1 MFHIAIVDDDQII
14 HQKLEEMITSILFKY
29 PIPFK
34 VSHFFSGN
42 EFLSTKDT
50 FSLIM
55 LDVEMNDGDGILTKN
70 SLKSHT
76 PIIFLSSF
84 QDRMIEAFG
93 NYVLTYLLKNSDTLA
108 QDLEK
113 YLLQISKTNCLY
125 LDNQMIDYKE
135 IIYLK
140 ADNVYTIIH
149 THNKDYLIR
158 KSLKDMEKELHFPFY
173 RVHKSYIIN
182 FDYLKDI
189 NHLELTLTT
198 SEIIKISRGKLKD
211 IQQNYY
217 DYIRSTL

>member
-1 MFHIAIVDDDQII
+1 
-14 HQKLEEMITSILFKY
+14 
-29 PIPFK
+29 
-34 VSHFFSGN
+34 
-42 EFLSTKDT
+42 
-50 FSLIM
+50 
-55 LDVEMNDGDGILTKN
+55 MNDGDGILTKN
-70 SLKSHT
+70 SLAVHT
-76 PIIFLSSF
+76 PIIFLSSY

-93 NYVLTYLLKNSDTLA
+93 NHVIAYLLKNSHTLS

-113 YLLQISKTNCLY
+113 YLIQISKTDCIY

-149 THNKDYLIR
+149 TYNKDYLIR

-211 IQQNYY
+211 IQQSYY

>member
-1 MFHIAIVDDDQII
+1 MFHIAIVDDDQVI

-42 EFLSTKDT
+42 AFLSSKDT

-70 SLKSHT
+70 SLKTHT
-76 PIIFLSSF
+76 PIIFLSSY

-93 NYVLTYLLKNSDTLA
+93 NHVVTYLLKNSHTLS
-108 QDLEK
+108 QDLER
-113 YLLQISKTNCLY
+113 YLLQISKTDCIY
-125 LDNQMIDYKE
+125 LDDQMIDYKE

-158 KSLKDMEKELHFPFY
+158 KSLKDMEKELCFPFY

-211 IQQNYY
+211 IQQSYY

>member
-1 MFHIAIVDDDQII
+1 MFHIAIVDDDQVI

-42 EFLSTKDT
+42 EFLTNKDT
-50 FSLIM
+50 FSLII
-55 LDVEMNDGDGILTKN
+55 LDIEMNDGDGILTKN
-70 SLKSHT
+70 SLKTHT
-76 PIIFLSSF
+76 PIIFLSSY

-93 NYVLTYLLKNSDTLA
+93 NHVVAYLLNSHTLS
-108 QDLEK
+108 QDLER
-113 YLLQISKTNCLY
+113 YLLQISKTDCIY
-125 LDNQMIDYKE
+125 LDDQMIDYKE

-158 KSLKDMEKELHFPFY
+158 KSLKDMEKELCFPFY

-211 IQQNYY
+211 IQQSYY

>member
-1 MFHIAIVDDDQII
+1 MFHIAIVDDDQSI

-29 PIPFK
+29 PIPFT

-42 EFLSTKDT
+42 ELLNNKDT
-50 FSLIM
+50 FSLII
-55 LDVEMNDGDGILTKN
+55 LDIEMNDGDGILTKN
-70 SLKSHT
+70 SLEVHT
-76 PIIFLSSF
+76 PIIFLSSY

-93 NYVLTYLLKNSDTLA
+93 NHVIAYLFKNSHTLS

-113 YLLQISKTNCLY
+113 YLIQISKTDCIY

-149 THNKDYLIR
+149 TYNKDYLIR

-182 FDYLKDI
+182 FDYLKDV

-211 IQQNYY
+211 IQQSYY